1 MTQNQIAYQN
11 LQEMKRHNRVSEG
24 VDIARA
30 ALGPI
35 SSAIGSAIPGGKYL
49 IGGLR

>member
-11 LQEMKRHNRVSEG
+11 LQEAKRHNRVSEG

-30 ALGPI
+30 VLGPV
-35 SSAIGSAIPGGKYL
+35 STAIGSAIPGGKYI

>member
-11 LQEMKRHNRVSEG
+11 LQEMKRHNQVSEG

-30 ALGPI
+30 VLGPI
-35 SSAIGSAIPGGKYL
+35 SSAIGSAIPSGKYL